1 MGVNAEIYRC
11 FSLENNGYVVGNNFD
26 FSIKHI
32 CPGQL
37 QYSVK
42 DDLGN
47 YHNNFILEINDE
59 ININIDLPKKEL
71 YYFDSLFIDNG
82 VERVIVPVLVINRVK
97 DDKDIN
103 INFVDGKLELMLF
116 NYGSPKE
123 LDLNYYIYNDNGDLY
138 GSFSDVIFVQD
149 QKLFYKDLNLRGGDY
164 FIVARID
171 NLVEA
176 VYITVPMNEDFNFQ
190 FYLILSGFFIFGFI
204 MWFVLRRP
212 RVVKELNRRHR
223 FELKGYIKKGYDK
236 DRKELL
242 NMKKDIL
249 RMIKSG
255 YKRMDIK
262 KKCLSKYNKDIVED
276 IFNRLK

>member
-1 MGVNAEIYRC
+1 
-11 FSLENNGYVVGNNFD
+11 
-26 FSIKHI
+26 
-32 CPGQL
+32 
-37 QYSVK
+37 
-42 DDLGN
+42 
-47 YHNNFILEINDE
+47 
-59 ININIDLPKKEL
+59 
-71 YYFDSLFIDNG
+71 
-82 VERVIVPVLVINRVK
+82 
-97 DDKDIN
+97 
-103 INFVDGKLELMLF
+103 
-116 NYGSPKE
+116 
-123 LDLNYYIYNDNGDLY
+123 
-138 GSFSDVIFVQD
+138 
-149 QKLFYKDLNLRGGDY
+149 
-164 FIVARID
+164 
-171 NLVEA
+171 
-176 VYITVPMNEDFNFQ
+176 
-190 FYLILSGFFIFGFI
+190 

>member
-1 MGVNAEIYRC
+1 MGVNDEIYRC

-59 ININIDLPKKEL
+59 IN
-71 YYFDSLFIDNG
+71 
-82 VERVIVPVLVINRVK
+82 
-97 DDKDIN
+97 IN

-176 VYITVPMNEDFNFQ
+176 VYITVPMNEDFNFH
-190 FYLILSGFFIFGFI
+190 S
-204 MWFVLRRP
+204 
-212 RVVKELNRRHR
+212 
-223 FELKGYIKKGYDK
+223 
-236 DRKELL
+236 
-242 NMKKDIL
+242 
-249 RMIKSG
+249 
-255 YKRMDIK
+255 
-262 KKCLSKYNKDIVED
+262 
-276 IFNRLK
+276 